1 MRLAAKIFLVSAL
14 VILVL
19 CGTVVWSLLTVKRL
33 VTANQEI
40 ATRAV
45 PALRLQGALRESVHG
60 LVRLEARALVLQDQ
74 DYAAMW
80 SDRAARATRDLEEL
94 GGYLESAEER
104 VAHTR
109 AREAFTA
116 YRRHVEEERRLVA
129 LGQARAALRIAEG
142 PAREAAERTEAALA
156 DAGTAT
162 EAGLVAS
169 QARARALEAR
179 TWRAVTTAL
188 VASLVLALAA
198 SALLA
203 YRMAQSLGRLSA
215 ATTSLAAGTWTGPLT
230 VTGRDEISMLGR
242 AFNQMAERLREV
254 ERLKEEFFSHIS
266 HDLRNPLAAIRLSA
280 ERLQERAREVDDA
293 KQARFAYLIDA
304 SATRMLAM
312 INQILDFTRLRARA
326 VPLDRKPTDLLK
338 VVGRALDELRPLSEE
353 KRIRVDLAAEGQ
365 DFTMLG
371 DEGSLVRV
379 VVNLLGN
386 ALHFTAP
393 GGTVHA
399 RLAELPD
406 RLELAIEDTGV
417 GIPADALPWIF
428 EPYRQAHGPR
438 KGIGLGLAVVKG
450 LVEAHGGTVGVRSEL
465 GTGSCF
471 TVTIPKAP
479 VAPVA
484 AVAGVAGVAG

>member
-19 CGTVVWSLLTVKRL
+19 CGTVVWSLLTVKGL

-80 SDRAARATRDLEEL
+80 SDRAARTTRDLEEL
-94 GGYLESAEER
+94 AGYLESAAER
-104 VAHTR
+104 DAHAR
-109 AREAFTA
+109 ARDAFA
-116 YRRHVEEERRLVA
+116 VYRGHVEEERLLVA
-129 LGQARAALRIAEG
+129 RGQAKAALQIAESL
-142 PAREAAERTEAALA
+142 AREAAEATEAALA
-156 DAGTAT
+156 DGITAT
-162 EAGLVAS
+162 ETRLTDG
-169 QARARALEAR
+169 QARALALEAR
-179 TWRAVTTAL
+179 TWRAVITAL
-188 VASLVLALAA
+188 LVSLVLALTA

-203 YRMAQSLGRLSA
+203 YRMTRSLGRLSA
-215 ATTSLAAGTWTGPLT
+215 ATTSLAAGTWTGSLR
-230 VTGRDEISMLGR
+230 VGGRDEIGELGR
-242 AFNQMAERLREV
+242 AFDQMADRLREV
-254 ERLKEEFFSHIS
+254 DRLKEEFFSHVS

-280 ERLQERAREVDDA
+280 ERLQERAREVGDA

-326 VPLDRKPTDLLK
+326 VPLDQKPTDLFD
-338 VVGRALDELRPLSEE
+338 VVARAIDELRPLSEE
-353 KRIRVDLAAEGQ
+353 KQIRVDLAAEGR
-365 DFTMLG
+365 DFTLLG
-371 DEGSLVRV
+371 DEASLVRV

-393 GGTVHA
+393 GGAVHA
-399 RLAELPD
+399 RLAERPD
-406 RLELAIEDTGV
+406 RLSLAIEDTGV

-438 KGIGLGLAVVKG
+438 KGTGLGLAVVKG

-465 GTGSCF
+465 GNGTCF
-471 TVTIPKAP
+471 TVTIPKSSMVPAT
-479 VAPVA
+479 
-484 AVAGVAGVAG
+484 AVATAAGGAG